1 MTCRANTLAQSPGAI
16 DLLTQATIITQSST
30 ARLLNIA
37 NLDIIL
43 AVTKTEARTKVV
55 VVTTNTTWPFEW
67 FPPKEAI

>member
-16 DLLTQATIITQSST
+16 DLLTQATIITQSSI

-67 FPPKEAI
+67 SPPKEAI

>member
-1 MTCRANTLAQSPGAI
+1 MTCRANTLAQSPDAI

>member
-67 FPPKEAI
+67 FPPK

>member
-1 MTCRANTLAQSPGAI
+1 MTCRANTLAQSPDAI

-37 NLDIIL
+37 NLDTIL
-43 AVTKTEARTKVV
+43 AATKTEARTKVV
-55 VVTTNTTWPFEW
+55 VVTTNTTWLFEW

>member
-1 MTCRANTLAQSPGAI
+1 MTCRANTLAQSPRAI